1 MYCIK
6 VLVDMIPKNE
16 LSLGMA
22 SVTLLM
28 VQWLMVDKT
37 VNDYAGASVL
47 TESMEGWVGRASC

>member
-1 MYCIK
+1 M
-6 VLVDMIPKNE
+6 LVDMRPKYE
-16 LSLGMA
+16 PSLGMA